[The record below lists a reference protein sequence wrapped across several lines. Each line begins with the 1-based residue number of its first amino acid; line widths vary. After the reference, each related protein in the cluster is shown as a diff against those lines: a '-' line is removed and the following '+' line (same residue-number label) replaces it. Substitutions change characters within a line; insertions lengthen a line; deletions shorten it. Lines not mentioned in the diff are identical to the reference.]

1 MKVTLYWAAKIVSG
15 SCYLIEVE
23 KNKFLVDCGMFQW
36 PKEVTRLNYQ
46 PFKFDP
52 KEIQFLLLTHAHIDH
67 CWLIPKLYKEGFK
80 WKIYTTSA
88 TRDLVWILLEDS
100 ANIQAENIRQENI
113 RRARTNLPPRL
124 PLFTLA
130 DAQNCMSLFSE
141 IKYNNIYQI
150 NENIQIRYQDAGH
163 ILGSASI
170 ELFVT
175 EWNLIH
181 KDGIVHKCEKK
192 TKVVFS
198 GDLWQRNTPI
208 VQDPTLISES
218 DYVFMESTY
227 GNRLHEDISLK
238 EDVLLQNVIAA
249 YKKWG
254 KLLIPSF
261 AVERTQE
268 LLYYFNKLIKK
279 WVFPKQKIFLDSP
292 LANKATELF
301 KKHTEFFD
309 KEAKKE
315 FSDPFDVE
323 YLEYSLTPQD
333 SQKLNNYS
341 SPCIII
347 AWNGMCTAGRITHH
361 LKHWLRDKRNTLMFV
376 WYQAEWTLWR
386 YILEWAK
393 TVHMMGIDVA
403 VNADIKKI
411 NSFSGHADENQ
422 LIKRA
427 KWFIQKP
434 KKIFITHWEPIAQIK
449 LWENLKEIW
458 LESYI
463 PSLDETIEL

>member
-1 MKVTLYWAAKIVSG
+1 MKVTLHWAAKIVSG
-15 SCYLIEVE
+15 SCYVIEVE
-23 KNKFLVDCGMFQW
+23 KTKFLVDCGMFQW
-36 PKEVTRLNYQ
+36 PKEIARLNYQ

-52 KEIQFLLLTHAHIDH
+52 KEIQFVLLTHAHIDH
-67 CWLIPKLYKEGFK
+67 SGLLPKLHKEWFNG
-80 WKIYTTSA
+80 KIYTTSA
-88 TRDLVWILLEDS
+88 TKDLVWILLEDS
-100 ANIQAENIRQENI
+100 ANIQEENIKQQNI
-113 RRARTNLPPRL
+113 KRARINLPPRL

-130 DAQNCMSLFSE
+130 DAQSCMALFSDVE
-141 IKYNNIYQI
+141 YNKMYTI
-150 NENIQIRYQDAGH
+150 NENIQVRYQDAGH

-170 ELFVT
+170 EMFVT
-175 EWNLIH
+175 E
-181 KDGIVHKCEKK
+181 GGKK
-192 TKVVFS
+192 TKIVFS
-198 GDLWQRNTPI
+198 WDLWQRDTPI

-227 GNRLHEDISLK
+227 GDRLHEHISLK
-238 EDVLLQNVIAA
+238 EDLLLQNIMSV
-249 YKKWG
+249 YNKWG

-292 LANKATELF
+292 LANRATELF
-301 KKHTEFFD
+301 KHHTELFD
-309 KEAKKE
+309 KEAAAE
-315 FSDPFDVE
+315 FSDPFDVQ
-323 YLEYSLTPQD
+323 YLEYALTPQD

-341 SPCIII
+341 KPCIII

-361 LKHWLRDKRNTLMFV
+361 LKHGLRDKKNTLMFV

-393 TVHMMGIDVA
+393 MVHIMWSDIA
-403 VNADIKKI
+403 VNADITKI
-411 NSFSGHADENQ
+411 NSFSGHADANQ

-427 KWFIQKP
+427 KWFTNKPQKV
-434 KKIFITHWEPIAQIK
+434 FITHGEPSAQAK
-449 LWENLKEIW
+449 LWEHLKEIW

-463 PSLDETIEL
+463 PSMDETIEL